1 MECNKINTYFSVD
14 FRIKNKGEACFNIF
28 PETIFTDEQLDEI
41 ETAIDSMWNKY
52 FPMCLSHQRHDK
64 DIVCI
69 FADYQYCEEK
79 LYDEILES
87 FLKVFNNISGI
98 KKLIINDGSII
109 MDDEDAEADEYSKS
123 GEAGWDEFLGLTQ
136 LDLNYTAHAEGIEG
150 ECFDY
155 TVYFT
160 DGTADKKK
168 VDAVRNAIQ
177 DFDFK
182 LTDNDYA
189 GYLNVSSENDKV
201 LIYLD
206 LGNVEPNNE
215 NKVIHGILLALNS
228 VQGIKKVIINE

>member
-1 MECNKINTYFSVD
+1 MECNKINTYFPVD

-28 PETIFTDEQLDEI
+28 PETIFTDEQLEKI
-41 ETAIDSMWNKY
+41 ETAIDSIWDKY
-52 FPMCLSHQRHDK
+52 FPMCLSHERHDK
-64 DIVCI
+64 DFVCI
-69 FADYQYCEEK
+69 FADYKYCEEK

-109 MDDEDAEADEYSKS
+109 MDDEDADEYSKS
-123 GEAGWDEFLGLTQ
+123 GGAGWDEFLGLTQ

-155 TVYFT
+155 NVYFT
-160 DGTADKKK
+160 DGTADNEKS
-168 VDAVRNAIQ
+168 DAVSNAIRN
-177 DFDFK
+177 FDFK
-182 LTDNDYA
+182 LTGDGYA
-189 GYLNVSSENDKV
+189 GYLNVLSEDDKV

-206 LGNVEPNNE
+206 LGNVEPKNE

>member
-1 MECNKINTYFSVD
+1 MDDIWD
-14 FRIKNKGEACFNIF
+14 
-28 PETIFTDEQLDEI
+28 
-41 ETAIDSMWNKY
+41 KY
-52 FPMCLSHQRHDK
+52 FPMCMSHERHDK

-87 FLKVFNNISGI
+87 FLKALNNISGI

-109 MDDEDAEADEYSKS
+109 DYEDTDEYSKS
-123 GEAGWDEFLGLTQ
+123 GGAGWDEFLGLTQ

-160 DGTADKKK
+160 DGTADKQKA
-168 VDAVRNAIQ
+168 DAVSNAIR

-182 LTDNDYA
+182 LTDNDYT
-189 GYLNVSSENDKV
+189 GYLDVSSENDKV

-206 LGNVEPNNE
+206 LGNVEPKNE

-228 VQGIKKVIINE
+228 VQGIKKVIING

>member
-1 MECNKINTYFSVD
+1 MEFNKINTYFPVD

-28 PETIFTDEQLDEI
+28 PETIFTDEQLEEI
-41 ETAIDSMWNKY
+41 EVAMDSIWDKY
-52 FPMCLSHQRHDK
+52 FPMCMSHERHDK

-69 FADYQYCEEK
+69 FADYQYCGEE

-87 FLKVFNNISGI
+87 FMKALNNISGI
-98 KKLIINDGSII
+98 KKLIINDGS
-109 MDDEDAEADEYSKS
+109 EFE
-123 GEAGWDEFLGLTQ
+123 GAGWDEFLGLTQ
-136 LDLNYTAHAEGIEG
+136 LDLNYTVHAEGIEG

-160 DGTADKKK
+160 DGTADKEKA
-168 VDAVRNAIQ
+168 DAVSNAIR

-189 GYLNVSSENDKV
+189 GYLNVSSENDKI

-206 LGNVEPNNE
+206 LGNVEPKNE
-215 NKVIHGILLALNS
+215 NKIIHGILLALDS